1 MTNSA
6 EIQNAYNKF
15 YTQMRNYIWD
25 FKTIDLLADLEIG
38 IYRRFPNVEE
48 VKRVLEKLRSKI
60 DKVMVNDE
68 DFQKAYDRLQKV
80 LSDTKVV
87 FTLVRDINFK
97 N

>member
-38 IYRRFPNVEE
+38 IYRRFPNIEE

>member
-60 DKVMVNDE
+60 DKVMANDE

-80 LSDTKVV
+80 LSDTKVI